1 LDWIIPVSWSETASD
16 ALNPAT
22 ANAAYAALRERGC
35 AILRGVF
42 SSGEAEA
49 LHREYQSQY
58 GAMDM
63 AQMQEQAAKPPPSQ
77 FIEVGEARYDITVR
91 MKGAFAAPRLL
102 ANTLLRRFLTPLL
115 GDNMRLNS
123 FTVVASHPGAQ
134 LQHPH
139 RDHGHLYPELP
150 PDPPLPAHAIN
161 VAIPLIDVSV
171 ETGPTGFWLGS
182 HKWPESYIPPS
193 EAMTTVPFQRG
204 DCILVDYRT
213 LHTGLPNRS
222 TLVRPII
229 YMTYAR
235 PWFFD
240 ECNHLGRSSLNM
252 TLGTYEA
259 LPESVR
265 PLLLRAHLQAMRVR
279 LLTEHHSV

>member
-1 LDWIIPVSWSETASD
+1 MDWIIPVSWSENASNT
-16 ALNPAT
+16 LSPAT
-22 ANAAYAALRERGC
+22 ANAGYAALRECGC
-35 AILRGVF
+35 VILRGVF
-42 SSGEAEA
+42 SSGEGEA
-49 LHREYQSQY
+49 LHREYLAQY
-58 GAMDM
+58 GAMDVQ
-63 AQMQEQAAKPPPSQ
+63 QMSAEALKPPPSH
-77 FIEVGEARYDITVR
+77 FIEVGEARYDITAR

-102 ANTLLRRFLTPLL
+102 ANTLLHRFLTPLL
-115 GDNMRLNS
+115 GDAIRLNS

-161 VAIPLIDVSV
+161 VAIPLIDVDI

-182 HKWPESYIPPS
+182 HKWPESYIPPP

-213 LHTGLPNRS
+213 LHTGMPNRS
-222 TLVRPII
+222 TRVRPIV

-235 PWFFD
+235 TWFFD

-252 TLGTYEA
+252 PLETYQA
-259 LPESVR
+259 LPESIR
-265 PLLLRAHLQAMRVR
+265 PLLLRAHLQAMRAP
-279 LLTEHHSV
+279 LLSEA